1 MAKTNKEDINDIRSL
16 IEDVDAAQNKVIQQ
30 QATLEQQLNK
40 VTALLEAIK
49 NNGIAQAPNSVN
61 IDKEIIADAV
71 RSALGNTSQ
80 ENNKQ
85 GALTLS
91 AENQKMIV
99 ETAIT
104 GLSNYLKEG
113 EKVGEQK
120 HKQEVEE
127 YEAARSKQGLSTV
140 AEVNEWAPE
149 YSFSVQRWLRWIG
162 RQIISKDEEATITH
176 KALKTIGNALQLL
189 EGHEPTLKVYLHPKW
204 RRWKRHIKSFR
215 FWYMF
220 SCFYL
225 MLGAIVCLALYQS
238 RVMDIERKNTI
249 IRYHFRND
257 KTYQREYQHID
268 SLLHHY
274 DVFDAYKLMNGK
286 E

>member
-49 NNGIAQAPNSVN
+49 NNGFSQTPNSVS
-61 IDKEIIADAV
+61 IDAETITNAV

-85 GALTLS
+85 GVLTLS
-91 AENQKMIV
+91 AETQRMIV

-113 EKVGEQK
+113 EKVSEQK

-140 AEVNEWAPE
+140 AEVNEWASE
-149 YSFSVQRWLRWIG
+149 YSFTVQRWLRWIG
-162 RQIISKDEEATITH
+162 RQIISKDEETTITH

-189 EGHEPTLKVYLHPKW
+189 ESQEPTLKMYLRPKW
-204 RRWKRHIKSFR
+204 RRWKSQMKSFR
-215 FWYMF
+215 FWYIF

-225 MLGAIVCLALYQS
+225 MLGAIICLALYQS
-238 RVMDIERKNTI
+238 RVMDIERKNAI

-257 KTYQREYQHID
+257 KNYQQEYQHID
-268 SLLHHY
+268 SMLHHY
-274 DVFDAYKLMNGK
+274 DVYDAYKLMNRK

>member
-40 VTALLEAIK
+40 VAALLEAIK

-61 IDKEIIADAV
+61 IDKETIANAV
-71 RSALGNTSQ
+71 RSALNNSSH

-85 GALTLS
+85 GVLTLS

-120 HKQEVEE
+120 HRQEVEE

-140 AEVNEWAPE
+140 AEVKVWAPE
-149 YSFSVQRWLRWIG
+149 YSFTVQRWLRWIG
-162 RQIISKDEEATITH
+162 RQLFNTDEEATSTH
-176 KALKTIGNALQLL
+176 EALKTIGNALQLM
-189 EGHEPTLKVYLHPKW
+189 EGQEPTLKMYLRPKW
-204 RRWKRHIKSFR
+204 RRWKQRIKSFR
-215 FWYMF
+215 FWYMLG
-220 SCFYL
+220 CFYL
-225 MLGAIVCLALYQS
+225 MIGAITCLALYQS
-238 RVMDIERKNTI
+238 RVMDIERKNAI

-257 KTYQREYQHID
+257 KMYQQEYQHID

-274 DVFDAYKLMNGK
+274 DVFDAYKQMNK
-286 E
+286 DE